1 MTYKSSSVENK
12 QGGVK
17 PTIYVDRQF
26 VISTRISWLPDISAV
41 YCLLISEHA
50 SFIQNYLAPCSYRLT
65 VIWRVPHMEQKLLT
79 LHGHQ
84 SSSRFL
90 WGGIRVVQSSVFC
103 IVVYTSWLSSRPSF
117 VSLVCLSFFESR
129 LLISLMVS
137 SKFS

>member
-1 MTYKSSSVENK
+1 MPYKNSSVENK
-12 QGGVK
+12 QGGVR

-50 SFIQNYLAPCSYRLT
+50 LVSYRIVSYRLT
-65 VIWRVPHMEQKLLT
+65 VIWWVPHMEQKLLT

-90 WGGIRVVQSSVFC
+90 WGGIRVAQSSVFC

-129 LLISLMVS
+129 LLISLLVS